1 LLISSAE
8 EAKDQ
13 REHDRKDKR
22 CHDREIDANIS
33 IRALVFDIT
42 WQKRKAGRDAGPLGS
57 RASVREPTNEGK
69 SQHHDNEDFEKGI
82 HHAIGERLGP
92 TSQLQLDL
100 GPSAAFLHHDAWNV
114 GYRQFLPQACADVS
128 CTYRIGG
135 FIMTIGS
142 FGFGIYELQ
151 RIAKAGDRISAL
163 NDKVNELPG
172 KIGADLRDIT
182 KTLADVVIGTTKQT
196 QQPAPTPPVQQPA
209 STPPV
214 QPTTSTSPVQP
225 PEPTTPA
232 YERWR

>member
-1 LLISSAE
+1 MLISSAE

-22 CHDREIDANIS
+22 CHDREIDADIS

-100 GPSAAFLHHDAWNV
+100 GPS
-114 GYRQFLPQACADVS
+114 GRQRPS
-128 CTYRIGG
+128 
-135 FIMTIGS
+135 FIMMPGMSAIGNS
-142 FGFGIYELQ
+142 CPKHVRMFRAHIGIYELQ
-151 RIAKAGDRISAL
+151 RIDKAGDRISAL

>member
-1 LLISSAE
+1 MLISSAE

-22 CHDREIDANIS
+22 CHDREIDADIS

-100 GPSAAFLHHDAWNV
+100 GPS
-114 GYRQFLPQACADVS
+114 GRQRPS
-128 CTYRIGG
+128 
-135 FIMTIGS
+135 FIMMPGMSAIGNS
-142 FGFGIYELQ
+142 CPKHVRMFRAHTGLAFSPSRCQIRSTRLSLTRPTHGYE
-151 RIAKAGDRISAL
+151 AKAISL
-163 NDKVNELPG
+163 GRELT
-172 KIGADLRDIT
+172 A
-182 KTLADVVIGTTKQT
+182 
-196 QQPAPTPPVQQPA
+196 
-209 STPPV
+209 
-214 QPTTSTSPVQP
+214 
-225 PEPTTPA
+225 
-232 YERWR
+232 